1 MMTEDAA
8 MQHLRRV
15 RRRKEQAAG
24 PSPRVVLT
32 ARDYHWW
39 ETTYE
44 LLLSPT
50 VRESRFVSSKQ
61 GPAPPPS
68 VKHPCMDCQTDISE
82 LVNHKWRKRCEPCQA
97 KFEDSTDRKQSEYLK
112 LKARRLAS
120 KRKLLRFCACGTDI
134 SDRHGRAYRCKK
146 CSRLTRSKGVGA
158 LDDAIS
164 RGTECTTPK

>member
-1 MMTEDAA
+1 MTEDAA

-24 PSPRVVLT
+24 QPKFRVVLT
-32 ARDYHWW
+32 ARDLKWW

-61 GPAPPPS
+61 GPALPPPT
-68 VKHPCMDCQTDISE
+68 VKHPCMDCQEDISE
-82 LVNHKWRKRCEPCQA
+82 LVNHKWRKRCELCQA

-120 KRKLLRFCACGTDI
+120 KLKLLRFCACGADI
-134 SDRHGRAYRCKK
+134 SDRHGRAFRCRK
-146 CSRLTRSKGVGA
+146 CSRLTRSKGAGA
-158 LDDAIS
+158 LDKGEM
-164 RGTECTTPK
+164 RP